1 MTRATRKLAEA
12 AKSGHLKESE
22 VSFTGRE
29 LRKRVILSKIGHS
42 GEAGGQP
49 LHSALPSRGPDDQ
62 DFWGE
67 ETLRLPS
74 LAGRQR
80 RHPLHLCPLAGV
92 LIVAFVGRDI
102 LLPGFLNVQRFLYI
116 HNPQYEW
123 NTYSLYRKA

>member
-42 GEAGGQP
+42 GEVGGQP

-67 ETLRLPS
+67 ETLRLPAVADLL
-74 LAGRQR
+74 LAA
-80 RHPLHLCPLAGV
+80 HFHHSALARV
-92 LIVAFVGRDI
+92 QVR
-102 LLPGFLNVQRFLYI
+102 LLALALSAC
-116 HNPQYEW
+116 
-123 NTYSLYRKA
+123 T

>member
-1 MTRATRKLAEA
+1 MKQNNLISESRISREEMTRATRKLAEA

-22 VSFTGRE
+22 VSSTGRK

-49 LHSALPSRGPDDQ
+49 LHSALPSSGPDDQ

-80 RHPLHLCPLAGV
+80 RHPLHLCPLA
-92 LIVAFVGRDI
+92 
-102 LLPGFLNVQRFLYI
+102 
-116 HNPQYEW
+116 
-123 NTYSLYRKA
+123 